1 MLSVQARSL
10 SFDQDGGYA
19 PSAPLNQELRFIEPP
34 TWGVLEQVVFDLH
47 FSDDYRGTAPT

>member
-47 FSDDYRGTAPT
+47 FSDDYRG